1 MPLVQKVLAGL
12 RPYVLFAGFFSLA
25 MNLLLLAPPLY
36 MLQVFDRVLT
46 SRSNETLV
54 ALTLAAGI
62 ALLAMAALDLV
73 RSYLLAALGRAID
86 RMVGPKVIDNLLG
99 YAARLG
105 GREHAYALR
114 DVNAQRSFFS
124 GAGILALFD
133 APWLPVFLLVI
144 ALFHPLLGLIALI
157 GSLTMLAL
165 AYLNE
170 RFTHQPLERAQTEG
184 RRASRFIDTSVRNA
198 EAVHALGMLPAVTKR
213 WAELNERALAEQAS
227 ATRAGAAL
235 SSSTKFARQIIQT
248 GMLAAGAYVVIDQQV
263 SAGVMMAATILLSRA
278 LAPVEQLVAGW
289 KNLVEARAAWRRL
302 DELFKSINDV
312 KSGTAL
318 PAPEGRLAIERVV
331 FGVKGQDRP
340 IIRGASFT
348 LDAGDAL
355 GIIGPSAS
363 GKSTLARLIV
373 GVWRPSAGNVRLD
386 GADVFTWPREHLGR
400 HIGYLPQEVELF
412 PGTVTQ
418 NIARLGEADSA
429 GVIRA
434 AQRAHV
440 HELILR
446 LPNGYDT
453 EVGERL
459 ALSPGQRQRI
469 ALARALYGDPRLVV
483 LDEPNSNLDAE
494 GEQAL
499 LATLHALK
507 ESGVT
512 VVIVAHRPSLLVG
525 VDKVLVLRK
534 GNVEAFG
541 PRSEILQRI
550 VRRAA

>member
-1 MPLVQKVLAGL
+1 VQKVLAGL
-12 RPYVLFAGFFSLA
+12 RPYVLFAGFFSFA

-54 ALTLAAGI
+54 ALTLGVTI
-62 ALLAMAALDLV
+62 ALMGMAALDLV

-86 RMVGPKVIDNLLG
+86 RMVGPKVIDSLLG

-114 DVNAQRSFFS
+114 DVNALRSFFS

-157 GSLTMLAL
+157 GSLTMLTL
-165 AYLNE
+165 AYMNE
-170 RFTHQPLERAQTEG
+170 RLTHTPLERAQTEG

-198 EAVHALGMLPAVTKR
+198 EVVHALGMLPAVTRR
-213 WAELNERALAEQAS
+213 WAKLNEAALAEQAS
-227 ATRAGAAL
+227 ATRAGSAL

-248 GMLAAGAYVVIDQQV
+248 AMLGAGAYVVIDQQV

-302 DELFKSINDV
+302 DELFKSKNEEQ
-312 KSGTAL
+312 STTAL
-318 PAPEGRLAIERVV
+318 PVPAGRISVERVV
-331 FGVKGQDRP
+331 FGVKGHDRP
-340 IIRGASFT
+340 IIRGVSFSI
-348 LDAGDAL
+348 DAGEAL

-386 GADVFTWPREHLGR
+386 GADVSTWPREHLGR
-400 HIGYLPQEVELF
+400 HIGYLPQDVELF

-429 GVIRA
+429 RVIRA

-453 EVGERL
+453 EIGERL

-469 ALARALYGDPRLVV
+469 TLARALYNDPRLVV
-483 LDEPNSNLDAE
+483 LDEPNSNLDTE

-499 LATLHALK
+499 LATLSGLK
-507 ESGVT
+507 EEGVT
-512 VVIVAHRPSLLVG
+512 TVIVAHRPSLLVG
-525 VDKVLVLRK
+525 VDKVLVVRE
-534 GNVEAFG
+534 GAVEAFG
-541 PRSEILQRI
+541 PRSEILQRV